1 MSDADPMGDNE
12 KKLLIALVRMVEQYL
27 PGEDPELDHLFM
39 SAGESAIEALA
50 AYGLVVPEPRGGRWT
65 EAGIRFRNSC

>member
-1 MSDADPMGDNE
+1 MSDADRVSDKE
-12 KKLLIALVRMVEQYL
+12 TKLLVALVCMVNQHL
-27 PGEDPELDHLFM
+27 SGEDPELDHLFM
-39 SAGESAIEALA
+39 SGERAIEALA

>member
-1 MSDADPMGDNE
+1 MSDADPMSDKE
-12 KKLLIALVRMVEQYL
+12 TKLLVALVCMVNQHL
-27 PGEDPELDHLFM
+27 PGEDPELDHQFM
-39 SAGESAIEALA
+39 SAGEKAIEALA